1 MNLSQAVIVDIET
14 FPNCFTVAME
24 PLYHDGP
31 KWVWEISHFRDDRA
45 TLMQWLQHLA
55 LTQTLMI
62 TFNGIHFDYPVIH
75 FFMENPNASV
85 EQLYAKA
92 MQIIESNDK
101 FGHVIWADQRFIPQ
115 IDLFKLY
122 HFDNP
127 AKSTSLKYLQVNMR
141 AETVVD
147 MPVENGTVLTRE
159 QIDQLLIPYNQHDVS
174 KTKQFALSSLEAINF
189 RISLIEQFGVDVLN
203 WNDTKIGEQIIIRKL
218 GNDLCYDY
226 STGRKRMRQTPR
238 TQIALKDII
247 FPYVRFENPAF
258 QHVLTYLRAQTLRS
272 DEFGYEDSTI
282 KTKGVFT
289 DLKAHVGGVDFYFG
303 TGGIHGS
310 LERKRIVATDEWIIR
325 DIDVAGMYPNIII
338 YNKLSPEH
346 LGQEFTRVYSDIPKE
361 RKKWQQEKGKK
372 CPEANAL
379 KLAANGVY
387 GKSNSQWS
395 PFYDPR
401 LTMQVTING
410 QLMLAMLIER
420 LCNVPTLTVLY
431 ANTDGVTYHVHR
443 DHESTAAAVAK
454 EWENLTGLELE
465 GVSFKRLWLRDVN
478 NFLAENMDG
487 SLKTKGAYNTPDA
500 LNYSQSISEMQPPG
514 WHRDWSALVAQRA
527 AVAHMVHGCDIEQY
541 IRICTNPYDF
551 MCAVKV
557 RRGDTLLHGA
567 TKQQRVTRYYVSK
580 DGAPLTKQAPAVG
593 VPGAY
598 KKANGVSDTL
608 YAQVMAETGGQWD
621 VRVHTKNKSKY
632 EQRVSQVCAGYNT
645 TICNDVRAFRFDN
658 INYDWYVQEAVKLV
672 I

>member
-1 MNLSQAVIVDIET
+1 MNLTNAVVLDIET

-24 PLYHDGP
+24 PLFQDEP
-31 KWVWEISHFRDDRA
+31 KWVWEISHRRDDRRE
-45 TLMQWLQHLA
+45 LLQWLQWLA
-55 LTQTLMI
+55 QTQTPMI

-75 FFMENPNASV
+75 FLIENNAASV
-85 EQLYAKA
+85 EQIYAKA
-92 MQIIESNDK
+92 MSIIESGDK
-101 FGHVIWADQRFIPQ
+101 FGHTIWPDKRHIPQ

-141 AETVVD
+141 SETVVD
-147 MPVENGTVLTRE
+147 MPVENGTVLTKE
-159 QIDQLLIPYNQHDVS
+159 QIDELLVPYNNHDVS
-174 KTKQFALSSLEAINF
+174 KTKKFARISHDPIMF
-189 RISLIEQFGVDVLN
+189 RISLIDQFGPDVLN

-218 GNDLCYDY
+218 GNDLCYDF
-226 STGRKRMRQTPR
+226 STGRKRPRQTPR
-238 TQIALKDII
+238 TSVALNEII
-247 FPYVRFENPAF
+247 FPYIQFQNPAF
-258 QHVLTYLRAQTLRS
+258 QHVLTTLRAQVLRS
-272 DEFGYEDSTI
+272 EDLYEDSGI

-289 DLKAHVGGVDFYFG
+289 DLKALVGGVEFYFG

-310 LERKRIVATDEWIIR
+310 LERKRIVATDEWLIR

-338 YNKLSPEH
+338 SNKLAPEH
-346 LGQEFTRVYSDIPKE
+346 LGEAFTQVYSQIPKE
-361 RKKWQQEKGKK
+361 RKKWQAEKGKK

-387 GKSNSQWS
+387 GKSNSPYS
-395 PFYDPR
+395 PFYDPK

-410 QLMLAMLIER
+410 QLMLAMLVER
-420 LCNVPTLTVLY
+420 LCNVPSLTVLY
-431 ANTDGVTYHVHR
+431 ANTDGVTYRVHR
-443 DHESTAAAVAK
+443 DYEPTAAAVAK

-541 IRICTNPYDF
+541 IRMCTNPFDF
-551 MCAVKV
+551 MCSVKV
-557 RRGDTLLHGA
+557 RRGDTLLYRGI
-567 TKQQRVTRYYVSK
+567 KQQRVTRYYVSTNGSELMK
-580 DGAPLTKQAPAVG
+580 LAPSLG
-593 VPGAY
+593 VEGAY
-598 KKANGVSDTL
+598 KKANGVSDAE
-608 YAQVMAETGGQWD
+608 YQRVMAETGGQWD
-621 VRVHTKNKSKY
+621 MRVCTKKKSKY
-632 EQRVSQVCAGYNT
+632 EQRSGAICAGYKVS
-645 TICNDVRAFRFDN
+645 ICNDARDFDFST
-658 INYDWYVQEAVKLV
+658 IDYSWYVHEATKLV